1 MYLLWTSFTRCYC
14 IFTDIPVDKIHTACN
29 LKVSF
34 NISKCSWNDKPII
47 DQDVLSSWFIFSFKK
62 AHIFLYQAHLKPLI
76 FGITIITNKN
86 NTQRVHNLCCP
97 SRPAMKTIHGKI
109 PLYYSFINNSLS
121 DHLHQK
127 IQVIWALQK
136 NFLYPKDT
144 APKLFFKFYNQ
155 YLSNAVFVNWNHF
168 LDVFIHFLY
177 S

>member
-1 MYLLWTSFTRCYC
+1 MTSLLLIKMFCLVDLSFLLRRLTYFY
-14 IFTDIPVDKIHTACN
+14 IKLT
-29 LKVSF
+29 
-34 NISKCSWNDKPII
+34 WN
-47 DQDVLSSWFIFSFKK
+47 Q
-62 AHIFLYQAHLKPLI
+62 I

>member
-1 MYLLWTSFTRCYC
+1 MTSLLLIKMFCLVDLSFLLRRLTYFY
-14 IFTDIPVDKIHTACN
+14 IKLT
-29 LKVSF
+29 
-34 NISKCSWNDKPII
+34 WN
-47 DQDVLSSWFIFSFKK
+47 Q
-62 AHIFLYQAHLKPLI
+62 I

-136 NFLYPKDT
+136 NFLYAKDT
-144 APKLFFKFYNQ
+144 APKLFFKFYKQ

>member
-14 IFTDIPVDKIHTACN
+14 IFTDIPVDKTHTACN

-97 SRPAMKTIHGKI
+97 SRPAM
-109 PLYYSFINNSLS
+109 
-121 DHLHQK
+121 
-127 IQVIWALQK
+127 IWALQK